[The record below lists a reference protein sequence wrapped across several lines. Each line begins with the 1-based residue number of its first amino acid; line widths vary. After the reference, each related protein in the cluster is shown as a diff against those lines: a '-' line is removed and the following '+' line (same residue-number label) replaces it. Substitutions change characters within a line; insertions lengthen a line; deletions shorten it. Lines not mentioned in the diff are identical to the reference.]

1 MCENREKVR
10 KVMNI
15 CHESNLILES
25 DVSYNNAPKGR
36 RFSQPGTQSFCPL
49 IEQNTSQKFIVA
61 HTITNKLCKR
71 CQLYG
76 KQHSGTC
83 SANYNKY
90 APIGN
95 SERTAAKQNMNML
108 LADLDPLLPTVVTDN
123 DGMND
128 ALSNKTPELPLI
140 IKEDCAVHVSRTKRR
155 RCMSANWSVPFAG
168 RNGKPAR
175 KMFIHDLTVSISKR
189 CSAELCV
196 ARRELNNNYEFIE
209 RVKTARR
216 TIIPCFC
223 GDHTCCSKS
232 FVCPKRYRHRP
243 HARHLPQKK
252 FLSNL
257 TENDKII
264 LEQII
269 NIKLSDSM
277 IQRQL
282 HVSNTNQSEATH
294 KKVFRA
300 LPKNNTFSRNVYGRV
315 GTQIISASIGR
326 HNAIL
331 KSCNSMKIPLSVW
344 SW

>member
-1 MCENREKVR
+1 MDHKRGRHSGNLNVILALGLQNTGIGVHAIIELFAILDIPAPSITGLQRACNKVSDQLTSLNKDVMCENREKVR

-36 RFSQPGTQSFCPL
+36 SFSQPGTQSFCPL

-108 LADLDPLLPTVVTDN
+108 LADLDPLLPTVVVTDN
-123 DGMND
+123 DGKIVCGMND

-140 IKEDCAVHVSRTKRR
+140 IKEDCAVHVSRTQRR

-189 CSAELCV
+189 CSALQDV
-196 ARRELNNNYEFIE
+196 L
-209 RVKTARR
+209 
-216 TIIPCFC
+216 
-223 GDHTCCSKS
+223 
-232 FVCPKRYRHRP
+232 
-243 HARHLPQKK
+243 
-252 FLSNL
+252 
-257 TENDKII
+257 
-264 LEQII
+264 
-269 NIKLSDSM
+269 
-277 IQRQL
+277 
-282 HVSNTNQSEATH
+282 
-294 KKVFRA
+294 
-300 LPKNNTFSRNVYGRV
+300 
-315 GTQIISASIGR
+315 
-326 HNAIL
+326 
-331 KSCNSMKIPLSVW
+331 
-344 SW
+344 